1 MVYHDFT
8 HCWEGK
14 DSVSENTSDESWSI
28 DVDLDEEDLF
38 VNSGSSF
45 QLFVAWV
52 FDTGQNVRFCIDGLV
67 LVLRTLCGFVGMLFD
82 GCLSNMKF
90 I

>member
-45 QLFVAWV
+45 QLFVAGSLIQGR
-52 FDTGQNVRFCIDGLV
+52 TCGSV
-67 LVLRTLCGFVGMLFD
+67 LMVWCW
-82 GCLSNMKF
+82 C
-90 I
+90 